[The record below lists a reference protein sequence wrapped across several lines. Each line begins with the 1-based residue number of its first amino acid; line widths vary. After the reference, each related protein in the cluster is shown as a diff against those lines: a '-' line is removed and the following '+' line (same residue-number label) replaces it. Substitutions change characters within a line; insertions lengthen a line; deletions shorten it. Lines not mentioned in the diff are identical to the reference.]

1 MKKVSILFVALMGM
15 VAASCSND
23 ESLDSSVNPSN
34 EQSQLAP
41 VTVSVSGFAVS
52 QSDFS
57 DTDNPQGARAT
68 TRATAVGEYS
78 GLKKLTLAFYKS
90 DGTEQVKVTHTKGSM
105 PEGDTFGEFSTS
117 LPLGS
122 YTMVV
127 LGYTF
132 YEGDEFALSSATLAG
147 FTGDVRETFA
157 ATQPVNITSA
167 NAVEFSAT
175 LDRIVTKLQVV
186 STDGKTANVSKVRM
200 TFAAGSRSFDPTT
213 GLAPSNT
220 GSVSTVGN
228 SAGVGETSSSVG
240 YVFLAT
246 DEQTMNV
253 TIETLDADG
262 NTIYSTV
269 VANVPFKRNRATRL
283 TGSMYDVSASATAG
297 GFLVNTTWLDEE
309 DPINF

>member
-1 MKKVSILFVALMGM
+1 MFYVALMGM
-15 VAASCSND
+15 LAASCGSENF
-23 ESLDSSVNPSN
+23 ESASVDD
-34 EQSQLAP
+34 QTVVP
-41 VTVSVSGFAVS
+41 VKVRVDGFAVS
-52 QSDFS
+52 HGEIPDA
-57 DTDNPQGARAT
+57 QGARAS

-90 DGTEQVKVTHTKGSM
+90 DGTEQLKVTHTKGSM

-122 YTMVV
+122 CTIVV

-132 YEGDEFALSSATLAG
+132 YEGDEFTLSSATLAG

-157 ATQPVNITSA
+157 ATQPVSITSA
-167 NAVEFSAT
+167 NAVELSAT

-186 STDGKTANVSKVRM
+186 SIDGKAANVSKVRM

-220 GSVSTVGN
+220 GSVSTVGV

-262 NTIYSTV
+262 NTIYSKTV
-269 VANVPFKRNRATRL
+269 NDVPFKRNRVTKL

-297 GFLVNTTWLDEE
+297 SFLVNTDWLSEYSGT
-309 DPINF
+309 F